1 MTGAFF
7 FLGKPRGTPS
17 GPSLQLPSGFPRVR
31 RGRGPLS
38 GPLRDGVSWSV
49 SGDPRLF
56 ATVFHKQLRLWHAL
70 GRYLLIPI
78 GWVFPFNGKSLA
90 VRFANQSVWA
100 ESGL

>member
-38 GPLRDGVSWSV
+38 GPLRDGVSWPV
-49 SGDPRLF
+49 SGDPRRF

-78 GWVFPFNGKSLA
+78 GRGSSLGG
-90 VRFANQSVWA
+90 VSVSVGGVVQAW
-100 ESGL
+100 